1 MNWNYLIGLLV
12 SSLALYNSAE
22 ASEYKNFGRYYLEK
36 QSITAEQKD
45 PLKQQVQIVF
55 PSSVQTI
62 ESAYRY
68 LLAPTG
74 YELADLLVIDKK
86 FIVLSSKSL
95 PISQRMINGKVIEL
109 LHLLAG
115 DDFVVVR
122 DDFLRLI
129 AVDAMVGRNER

>member
-1 MNWNYLIGLLV
+1 MNCRYLIGLLV
-12 SSLALYNSAE
+12 SLLALCNSVE

-129 AVDAMVGRNER
+129 AVDAKVGRNER